1 MLGGHDHLTRV
12 HVMVSV
18 WRMCTRSASGST
30 GYCQERPPYKPPY
43 KRILLCAMWV
53 KVCWEHID
61 GQVVSWLVGVL
72 IICHCE
78 WCMRWIWLASWHH
91 VALGL
96 SVICGACDVE
106 DVIGVVSC
114 FQMVMSLAG
123 SNMMWRSCFDTAKS
137 VWRDDAGRRGRMWL
151 MMMSGVMVVMIFG
164 VMLVLIFGV
173 MLVRIDCWRGT
184 GSGCGSGCVAGT
196 VIVCCGAVIA

>member
-1 MLGGHDHLTRV
+1 M
-12 HVMVSV
+12 
-18 WRMCTRSASGST
+18 
-30 GYCQERPPYKPPY
+30 
-43 KRILLCAMWV
+43 
-53 KVCWEHID
+53 
-61 GQVVSWLVGVL
+61 
-72 IICHCE
+72 
-78 WCMRWIWLASWHH
+78 
-91 VALGL
+91 ALGL

-123 SNMMWRSCFDTAKS
+123 SNMMWRSCVDTADNFCS
-137 VWRDDAGRRGRMWL
+137 DDAGRRGRMWL
-151 MMMSGVMVVMIFG
+151 MMMSGVMLVM
-164 VMLVLIFGV
+164 IFGV